1 MMRLVQEMVIRRV
14 GTSRS
19 ASNTISRHT
28 VVATKDAVKEKQVQQ
43 TNSLFCLLI
52 PVSYLFTSGQ
62 TTETIIFSLP
72 IVNQFHEKILF
83 FPAEVEWMEAEDPLF
98 MLYTSGSTGVPKGVL
113 HTCAGYMLYAA
124 TTFKYSFDFQEGD
137 VYWCTAD
144 IGKKF
149 NQIFD
154 IFYFIFSG
162 KGFHEK
168 KNSKI
173 YIRYLPRDQ

>member
-1 MMRLVQEMVIRRV
+1 M
-14 GTSRS
+14 
-19 ASNTISRHT
+19 
-28 VVATKDAVKEKQVQQ
+28 
-43 TNSLFCLLI
+43 
-52 PVSYLFTSGQ
+52 FTSGQ
-62 TTETIIFSLP
+62 NVNKLLVLFTYSSQLFVYIRSKCKQTAETIIFSLP
-72 IVNQFHEKILF
+72 IVNQSHEKILL

-154 IFYFIFSG
+154 ILFYFFG
-162 KGFHEK
+162 KLISRK
-168 KNSKI
+168 KEFKNI
-173 YIRYLPRDQ
+173 Y